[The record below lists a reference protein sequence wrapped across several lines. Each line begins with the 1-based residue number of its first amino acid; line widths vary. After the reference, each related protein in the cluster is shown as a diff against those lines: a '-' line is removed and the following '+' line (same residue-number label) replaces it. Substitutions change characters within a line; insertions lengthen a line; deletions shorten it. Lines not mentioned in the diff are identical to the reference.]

1 MAASTNILETIGNTP
16 MVEVR
21 SFDTGSCRLFLKLE
35 NQNPGGSIKDRPALS
50 MVEAAEQSGA
60 IGPGGTLIEATAGNT
75 GIGLALVARQKGYR
89 LLLVIPDKMSQ
100 EKIFNLQAMGAEI
113 RLTRS
118 DVTRGHPEYYQDLAS
133 RLADETPNS
142 FFVNQFGNPANPL
155 AHERGTGPE
164 IWEQMDH
171 EVDAVVCGVG
181 SGGTITGIGRF
192 FGRQAPHVEM
202 ILADPLGSV
211 LADQVNTGTPG
222 PLGYWLVEG
231 IGEDFIPDVS
241 DLSLVSKAYKVADA
255 EAFAAARKLLVDEGI
270 LAGSSSGTLLAGA
283 LAYCREQGEEKNV
296 VTLVC
301 DSGNKYLSKMYNDYW
316 MLDQGFLERETH
328 GDLRDLIAR
337 PHADRASVTTSPDD
351 TLANAL
357 SRMKL
362 YDISQLPVLTDD
374 NVVGIIDESDIL
386 WAIHRR
392 HGAFTDRVASA
403 MSVSPETV
411 EATADID
418 SLMTIFR
425 RDLTAIVVDGDAFLG
440 VITRIDLLNWLRRE
454 RRQ

>member
-21 SFDTGSCRLFLKLE
+21 TFDTGPCRLFLKLE

-50 MVEAAEQSGA
+50 MVEAAERSGA

-155 AHERGTGPE
+155 AHEQGTGPE

-171 EVDAVVCGVG
+171 KVDAVVCGVG

-222 PLGYWLVEG
+222 PLGSWLVEG
-231 IGEDFIPDVS
+231 IGEDFIPEVS
-241 DLSLVSKAYKVADA
+241 DLSLGC
-255 EAFAAARKLLVDEGI
+255 RGLCR
-270 LAGSSSGTLLAGA
+270 GA
-283 LAYCREQGEEKNV
+283 QAPRG
-296 VTLVC
+296 
-301 DSGNKYLSKMYNDYW
+301 
-316 MLDQGFLERETH
+316 
-328 GDLRDLIAR
+328 
-337 PHADRASVTTSPDD
+337 
-351 TLANAL
+351 
-357 SRMKL
+357 
-362 YDISQLPVLTDD
+362 
-374 NVVGIIDESDIL
+374 
-386 WAIHRR
+386 RR
-392 HGAFTDRVASA
+392 HSGRLV
-403 MSVSPETV
+403 
-411 EATADID
+411 
-418 SLMTIFR
+418 FR
-425 RDLTAIVVDGDAFLG
+425 DPAGGRTG
-440 VITRIDLLNWLRRE
+440 LLP
-454 RRQ
+454 